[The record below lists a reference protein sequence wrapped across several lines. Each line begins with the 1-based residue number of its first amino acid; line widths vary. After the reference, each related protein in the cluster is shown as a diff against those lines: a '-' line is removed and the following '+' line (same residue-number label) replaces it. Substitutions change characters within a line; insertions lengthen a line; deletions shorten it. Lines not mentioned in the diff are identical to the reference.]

1 MFRVTTKRM
10 TEEEIDKA
18 IENLEKR
25 GYKLLV
31 KKQQPFHRK
40 YFRQEKDKQYKFTNR
55 VDSLNWIAVLVK
67 E

>member
-1 MFRVTTKRM
+1 MFKVTTKRM

-40 YFRQEKDKQYKFTNR
+40 YFKQEKDKHFKFTNAIE
-55 VDSLNWIAVLVK
+55 SHNWIAVMVK